1 MILYSKNSFINKTT
15 RCEPDSFLHQ
25 KNRWHDVNANSDDAF
40 DNVPVILT
48 DEKASQ
54 NRQVFLILRDTFIG
68 INQLEPHGRS
78 AYFDRRKRHVS
89 L

>member
-25 KNRWHDVNANSDDAF
+25 KNRWHDVNADSADTF

-48 DEKASQ
+48 NEK
-54 NRQVFLILRDTFIG
+54 T
-68 INQLEPHGRS
+68 P
-78 AYFDRRKRHVS
+78 
-89 L
+89 